1 MLEAWSEVFASASI
15 GDLEDAAWIRHL
27 FGFLGVSNFLFA
39 VPEPLIK
46 LTFVKARL
54 MDELTEYF
62 LVPTTLILFEVGYEE
77 SHLVVS
83 LAVLRVGLSYH
94 LSSYLVYDGFVTRLL
109 FGLFITRNAYFAKDR
124 ISLVVA
130 KGPKKLYG
138 VQSVL
143 VGRGFTLGAK
153 AERILSLDS
162 FQLFGKGVVLLM
174 P

>member
-83 LAVLRVGLSYH
+83 LAVLRVGLSWH
-94 LSSYLVYDGFVTRLL
+94 LSSCLVYDGFVTRLL
-109 FGLFITRNAYFAKDR
+109 FGLFITRNAKDR

-143 VGRGFTLGAK
+143 VGRGVTLGAK
-153 AERILSLDS
+153 ASRILSLDS

>member
-83 LAVLRVGLSYH
+83 LAVLRVGLSCH
-94 LSSYLVYDGFVTRLL
+94 LSSCLLYDGFVTRLL
-109 FGLFITRNAYFAKDR
+109 FGLFITRNAKDR

-143 VGRGFTLGAK
+143 VGRGVTLGAK
-153 AERILSLDS
+153 AERILPLDS